1 MYLPFAAAPPSARTI
16 SRQTIY
22 FFSLKAHMPPDL
34 QKKKKPPLHI
44 TAHTT
49 LVSPCGPHFPR
60 LRAGRSIAPQL
71 FLHPPLDLEDMA
83 GSPTSGRHYPGSRA
97 TAILSPS
104 HRRCPPPRCEP
115 GSLSA
120 HSASRQDG
128 WVPSPGPLACRGL
141 SPGWLMH
148 CWMLSRRVE
157 ARARAS
163 SAKRRCPSS
172 VNFQR
177 QERGRALA
185 PACMLTGTF
194 SKLSRKQRLCR
205 TVFFQPSGA
214 VRKKGKCC
222 LWTGKNGQEST
233 VSLGEALSSHS
244 CSPPGARSL
253 SPSLTV
259 ENGKLAQKK
268 GSLLTEHVAKPDLV
282 RCLCKPHLLNPVYCF
297 HSQAHFPSSL

>member
-1 MYLPFAAAPPSARTI
+1 MYLPFAAAAPSARNI
-16 SRQTIY
+16 SRQMIY
-22 FFSLKAHMPPDL
+22 FSLKAHMPPDL

-44 TAHTT
+44 TAHTM
-49 LVSPCGPHFPR
+49 LVSPRGPHFPR
-60 LRAGRSIAPQL
+60 LRAGRSIAPLL
-71 FLHPPLDLEDMA
+71 FLHPPLDLKDMA
-83 GSPTSGRHYPGSRA
+83 WNPTSGRHYPVSRA

-104 HRRCPPPRCEP
+104 HRRCPPPRCDP
-115 GSLSA
+115 GSPSA
-120 HSASRQDG
+120 HSASCQTG
-128 WVPSPGPLACRGL
+128 GSPPLGPSRAGAR

-148 CWMLSRRVE
+148 CWMLSRCVE

-163 SAKRRCPSS
+163 SAKRRCPSL

-177 QERGRALA
+177 QERGRTLA

-244 CSPPGARSL
+244 CSPPAARSL

-268 GSLLTEHVAKPDLV
+268 GSLLIKHVAKPDLGH
-282 RCLCKPHLLNPVYCF
+282 CLCKPHLLNPVYCF
-297 HSQAHFPSSL
+297 HSVAHFPSSL